1 MRNLKRFK
9 KLKDKFCGLPVLF
22 LFQFSVFY
30 HPPFNY
36 RWMFVAGRLCKCYYV
51 CIIDNITDI
60 WSPGPGGTGAGVIS
74 SHGSGSGHFTDSE
87 QSPVTQRDWTIQHQP
102 TNKTCNVNILEKVE
116 RTMIPTLEIPHHPAQ
131 RRRSLPR
138 LPDIPCPQQPSNRVQ
153 SKFEMKIVH
162 GHGVFLYH
170 AHYSI
175 FN

>member
-102 TNKTCNVNILEKVE
+102 TNKTCNVNISENHDPDPGDPPSPGSEEALTASAT
-116 RTMIPTLEIPHHPAQ
+116 RHP
-131 RRRSLPR
+131 LP
-138 LPDIPCPQQPSNRVQ
+138 SAA
-153 SKFEMKIVH
+153 E
-162 GHGVFLYH
+162 
-170 AHYSI
+170 
-175 FN
+175 